1 MDGSIKGLGGV
12 RKGFPHRIFA
22 RYSRDKGN
30 PMPRAIEIH
39 EPAEITSPVVFASPH
54 SGRVY
59 PADMMARA
67 QVDGQVLRSSEDAY
81 IDLLLGAAPAFGAPF
96 VTTEV
101 PRAYVDFNRAAD
113 ELDPALIEGA
123 PRAGLN
129 PRIASGL
136 GVLARVVSNGRAI
149 YRGKL
154 PLAEAERRIARY
166 WVPYHA
172 GLGALIEAQRARFG
186 QVLLCDMHS
195 MPHEALSGY
204 TARGGARPDIVVGD
218 RWGASASGGVVEQI
232 EEVLRE
238 AGFRVARNAPF
249 AGAYVTQRYGRPSQ
263 GMHAVQIEI
272 DRALYLDER
281 RVEPL
286 PDFEGFRQLMA
297 RVIGQ
302 LAALPLAPELDT
314 GAPDLA
320 AE

>member
-1 MDGSIKGLGGV
+1 
-12 RKGFPHRIFA
+12 
-22 RYSRDKGN
+22 
-30 PMPRAIEIH
+30 MPRAIEIH

-59 PADMMARA
+59 PADMMARS
-67 QVDGQVLRSSEDAY
+67 QVDGRVLRSSEDAY
-81 IDLLLGAAPAFGAPF
+81 VDLLLSAAPACGAAL
-96 VTTEV
+96 VTTDV

-113 ELDPALIEGA
+113 ELDPALIDGA

-154 PLAEAERRIARY
+154 PMAEAERRIACY
-166 WVPYHA
+166 WKPYHA
-172 GLGALIEAQRARFG
+172 GLSALIEAQRARFG

-195 MPHEALSGY
+195 MPHEALNGFPV
-204 TARGGARPDIVVGD
+204 RGGVRPDIVIGD
-218 RWGASASGGVVEQI
+218 RWGASAAGPVVEEVEQ
-232 EEVLRE
+232 VLRD

-263 GMHAVQIEI
+263 GMHAIQIEI

-286 PDFEGFRQLMA
+286 PDFEGFRRLMSRVVGKLAQLRLGPDLDA
-297 RVIGQ
+297 G
-302 LAALPLAPELDT
+302 AL
-314 GAPDLA
+314 DLA